1 MQEKS
6 NRNNSTLHLFF
17 SHDRKKINSKE
28 AEKTSEMKEK
38 STSVP
43 EAVKCQASTSH
54 GNARLQYKIFS
65 KFKNTNKMESY
76 KCNVHISHNARS
88 ELTQFFEF
96 KVMFCD
102 SLKADTFKILHIR
115 RRILV
120 GLVRLWEKIPKLM
133 PSLLQNYNF

>member
-6 NRNNSTLHLFF
+6 NRNNSTLDLFF

-28 AEKTSEMKEK
+28 EEKTSEMKEK

-43 EAVKCQASTSH
+43 ESSKHQS
-54 GNARLQYKIFS
+54 RKRRFQYKIFS

-88 ELTQFFEF
+88 ELTQFFKF

-115 RRILV
+115 PRILV
-120 GLVRLWEKIPKLM
+120 RLVRLSEKIPKLM
-133 PSLLQNYNF
+133 SLLLQNYSF

>member
-6 NRNNSTLHLFF
+6 NRNNSTLDLFF

-54 GNARLQYKIFS
+54 GNARL
-65 KFKNTNKMESY
+65 
-76 KCNVHISHNARS
+76 
-88 ELTQFFEF
+88 
-96 KVMFCD
+96 
-102 SLKADTFKILHIR
+102 
-115 RRILV
+115 
-120 GLVRLWEKIPKLM
+120 
-133 PSLLQNYNF
+133 